1 MAIDCSTAPPA
12 ASLTATAPRVVARL
26 RVGVRHAP
34 TSLCVR
40 ITCLNTAATPSPAQD
55 LEHSLAQVLAA
66 ADRLLREAGSHRHRT
81 LSCELFVREPA
92 RIADA
97 RRMVCSWMAGGLARQ
112 QVSPPAVHAHSLARP
127 QPPAA
132 GAAGQ
137 AAAAPWLKLH
147 WCWRTGQTAALCKKH
162 SWAASQASDAL
173 SRRTVMA

>member
-34 TSLCVR
+34 TSLCLR
-40 ITCLNTAATPSPAQD
+40 ITCLNTAAHSTTAD
-55 LEHSLAQVLAA
+55 LEHGMAQVLAA

-137 AAAAPWLKLH
+137 AAAAPLVEI
-147 WCWRTGQTAALCKKH
+147 ALVLAH
-162 SWAASQASDAL
+162 RADSSA
-173 SRRTVMA
+173 V

>member
-81 LSCELFVREPA
+81 LSCELFVRDPA
-92 RIADA
+92 HTADA
-97 RRMVCSWMAGGLARQ
+97 RRLVCGWMAGGLARQ
-112 QVSPPAVHAHSLARP
+112 QVAPPAVHAHSLARP

-137 AAAAPWLKLH
+137 AAAAPLVEI
-147 WCWRTGQTAALCKKH
+147 ALVVAH
-162 SWAASQASDAL
+162 RADSSA
-173 SRRTVMA
+173 V